1 MKKKEGVKDN
11 DRNSGRIRKRKIKR
25 MKRGKLEEDRQT
37 ADGTAWQK
45 GDGSSEEEL

>member
-1 MKKKEGVKDN
+1 
-11 DRNSGRIRKRKIKR
+11 
-25 MKRGKLEEDRQT
+25 MKRGKVEEDGQT